1 MNKTLDI
8 FADSIIFNKYL
19 FYFNVILIGMLSLFF
34 SELDISFPGELLFTP
49 SNNFGKIIKDS
60 FGVTITQTLKALQT
74 NSSPESNIAKSFV
87 RKILEDI
94 AICPDLRPIP
104 ACKIQEVMFESFPTR
119 GSSLGQLNILFKV
132 EVKISKSRATS
143 IPLEVNEAL
152 VSAAL
157 GIPDPSSQISKK
169 ILTLIQTLE
178 ENPSLLNR

>member
-1 MNKTLDI
+1 M
-8 FADSIIFNKYL
+8 
-19 FYFNVILIGMLSLFF
+19 
-34 SELDISFPGELLFTP
+34 
-49 SNNFGKIIKDS
+49 
-60 FGVTITQTLKALQT
+60 TITQTLKALQT

-104 ACKIQEVMFESFPTR
+104 ACKIQEVMFESFPNTR

-132 EVKISKSRATS
+132 GVKISKSRATS